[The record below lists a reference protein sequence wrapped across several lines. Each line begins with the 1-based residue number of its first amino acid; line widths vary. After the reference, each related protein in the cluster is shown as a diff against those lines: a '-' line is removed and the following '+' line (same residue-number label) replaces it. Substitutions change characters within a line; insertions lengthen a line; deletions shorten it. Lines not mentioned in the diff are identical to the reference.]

1 MRDQPTSELACD
13 VDAHSLQRLVRH
25 RVSWFSTGVSS
36 AVATKLEA
44 NELDQILYTH
54 IDDQHPDSLRFV
66 KDCEQWFGKQ
76 IIILQ
81 SPLKSVEAAIRKNGK
96 YIAGP
101 GGAACTRA
109 LKRRV
114 RQKWEQENV
123 ALMPIEYIW
132 GFDYDERH
140 RADRVLQTMPEY
152 AHRFPLIEKKIGKQ
166 EAHEILRASG
176 IRRPAMYELGYHNNN
191 CIGCIKGGMGYWNKI
206 RVDFPAVFK
215 ARAELE
221 RWANASCINGVF
233 LDQLDPEAGL
243 HEPPIMDECG
253 LLCELQSLPMPN
265 TVIGHNPAKT
275 KDANDLDSKA

>member
-1 MRDQPTSELACD
+1 MRLSITSNLAA
-13 VDAHSLQRLVRH
+13 DAQGAFGAAIVRH
-25 RVSWFSTGVSS
+25 RVSWFSTGASS
-36 AVATKLEA
+36 AVATKLVA
-44 NELDQILYTH
+44 DELDAILYTH

-76 IIILQ
+76 ITILQ

-101 GGAACTRA
+101 GGAECTRA

-114 RQKWEQENV
+114 RQKWEQENI
-123 ALMPIEYIW
+123 ALYPLEYVW
-132 GFDYDERH
+132 GYDYDEQH
-140 RADRVLQTMPEY
+140 RAERVLQSLPEHK
-152 AHRFPLIEKKIGKQ
+152 HRFPLIEKKIGKQ

-191 CIGCIKGGMGYWNKI
+191 CIGCIKGGKGYWNKI

-233 LDQLDPEAGL
+233 LDELDPEAGL
-243 HEPPIMDECG
+243 HESPIMDECG

-265 TVIGHNPAKT
+265 AADQRPGHTSGMDCK
-275 KDANDLDSKA
+275 